1 MQKYCI
7 SEALGFKRP
16 PSLVSYLY
24 SWSLWFSKQPKKS
37 TVGAELYSEPY
48 FPSIPFYKLKIIVFC
63 CRLMAALLP
72 YLEPLVEAAP
82 HNVELV
88 MKDGTAKVAG
98 LHVGHS
104 GQVAPAARPLVG
116 VVVADLVGEPR
127 RAEPAHFHWKGKWH
141 FRS

>member
-1 MQKYCI
+1 
-7 SEALGFKRP
+7 
-16 PSLVSYLY
+16 
-24 SWSLWFSKQPKKS
+24 
-37 TVGAELYSEPY
+37 
-48 FPSIPFYKLKIIVFC
+48 
-63 CRLMAALLP
+63 MAALLL

-98 LHVGHS
+98 LHVGYS